1 MPSRSQFSKGDRV
14 EARFR
19 GREKYAPG
27 RIEATRFTGL
37 HHLYDVTYDDGVRE
51 NRVGEDLIRAPT
63 VAAPAA
69 APRQERAYLGDAAVY
84 TLDDGIAR
92 WSVGRLK
99 HFLDEAKVPHGD
111 VVDKAELVAR
121 ARRVVEDRPD
131 LALEPMLAALESDTK
146 EREAKIRARVAEEKW
161 QHLEDEYNALKARVE
176 EAFEAKLEAEVR
188 ALREEAEGKARK
200 TRERV
205 AREVAA
211 RQVREK
217 FEKIAREKAERERA
231 EREKAARAAAGAPPD
246 WEEQRDASG
255 RPYYVNHRT
264 RTTSWTRPGAAPPAP
279 PRAAAPLPPGWE
291 EQRDATGRPYYVNHR
306 TKTTSWTRPAP
317 APASPAA
324 APLPPGWE
332 EQRDASGRPYY
343 VNHRTQTTSWTHPA
357 AAMRWKGGGP

>member
-51 NRVGEDLIRAPT
+51 NRVGEDLIRATDRRRARP
-63 VAAPAA
+63 PR
-69 APRQERAYLGDAAVY
+69 PRQERAYLGDAAVY

-111 VVDKAELVAR
+111 VVDKAELARAR
-121 ARRVVEDRPD
+121 ARRRRRGPAGSR
-131 LALEPMLAALESDTK
+131 ALEPMLAALESDTK

-211 RQVREK
+211 RQ
-217 FEKIAREKAERERA
+217 
-231 EREKAARAAAGAPPD
+231 
-246 WEEQRDASG
+246 
-255 RPYYVNHRT
+255 
-264 RTTSWTRPGAAPPAP
+264 
-279 PRAAAPLPPGWE
+279 
-291 EQRDATGRPYYVNHR
+291 
-306 TKTTSWTRPAP
+306 
-317 APASPAA
+317 
-324 APLPPGWE
+324 
-332 EQRDASGRPYY
+332 
-343 VNHRTQTTSWTHPA
+343 TTSWTHPA
-357 AAMRWKGGGP
+357 AAMRWKGAARSVFSTVLDARF

>member
-1 MPSRSQFSKGDRV
+1 MPSRSQFSK
-14 EARFR
+14 
-19 GREKYAPG
+19 
-27 RIEATRFTGL
+27 
-37 HHLYDVTYDDGVRE
+37 
-51 NRVGEDLIRAPT
+51 
-63 VAAPAA
+63 
-69 APRQERAYLGDAAVY
+69 GDAAVY

-217 FEKIAREKAERERA
+217 FEKIARERA
-231 EREKAARAAAGAPPD
+231 EREKAEREKAA
-246 WEEQRDASG
+246 
-255 RPYYVNHRT
+255 
-264 RTTSWTRPGAAPPAP
+264 AP
-279 PRAAAPLPPGWE
+279 PRAAGGLPP
-291 EQRDATGRPYYVNHR
+291 D
-306 TKTTSWTRPAP
+306 
-317 APASPAA
+317 
-324 APLPPGWE
+324 WE

>member
-1 MPSRSQFSKGDRV
+1 MP
-14 EARFR
+14 
-19 GREKYAPG
+19 
-27 RIEATRFTGL
+27 
-37 HHLYDVTYDDGVRE
+37 
-51 NRVGEDLIRAPT
+51 
-63 VAAPAA
+63 
-69 APRQERAYLGDAAVY
+69 YLGDAAVY

-99 HFLDEAKVPHGD
+99 HFLDEAKVPHGG

-161 QHLEDEYNALKARVE
+161 QHLEDEFNALKARVE
-176 EAFEAKLEAEVR
+176 EAFEAKLDAEVR
-188 ALREEAEGKARK
+188 ELREEAEGKARK

-217 FEKIAREKAERERA
+217 FEKIAREKAERE
-231 EREKAARAAAGAPPD
+231 KAA
-246 WEEQRDASG
+246 
-255 RPYYVNHRT
+255 
-264 RTTSWTRPGAAPPAP
+264 AP
-279 PRAAAPLPPGWE
+279 PRAAG
-291 EQRDATGRPYYVNHR
+291 G
-306 TKTTSWTRPAP
+306 
-317 APASPAA
+317 
-324 APLPPGWE
+324 LPPGWE

>member
-231 EREKAARAAAGAPPD
+231 EREKAAAPPRAAGGLPPD

-255 RPYYVNHRT
+255 RPYY
-264 RTTSWTRPGAAPPAP
+264 
-279 PRAAAPLPPGWE
+279 

>member
-1 MPSRSQFSKGDRV
+1 MP
-14 EARFR
+14 
-19 GREKYAPG
+19 
-27 RIEATRFTGL
+27 
-37 HHLYDVTYDDGVRE
+37 
-51 NRVGEDLIRAPT
+51 
-63 VAAPAA
+63 
-69 APRQERAYLGDAAVY
+69 YLGDAAVY

-99 HFLDEAKVPHGD
+99 HFLDEAKVPHGG

-161 QHLEDEYNALKARVE
+161 QHLEDEFNALKARVE
-176 EAFEAKLEAEVR
+176 EAFEAKLDAEVR
-188 ALREEAEGKARK
+188 ELREEAEGKARK

-217 FEKIAREKAERERA
+217 FEKIAREKAEREKA
-231 EREKAARAAAGAPPD
+231 EREKAAAPP
-246 WEEQRDASG
+246 Q
-255 RPYYVNHRT
+255 
-264 RTTSWTRPGAAPPAP
+264 PPA
-279 PRAAAPLPPGWE
+279 
-291 EQRDATGRPYYVNHR
+291 
-306 TKTTSWTRPAP
+306 RPAYAQP
-317 APASPAA
+317 VQA